1 MKHSILDL
9 LNYDDYLTLLDILH
23 EWGDSPEEMQ
33 ECYLKALT
41 LIKSFEYL
49 PYLGNETEFNR
60 AVFFMLEEIVCE
72 QVEDFINYRWDFKSY
87 STLEF
92 VKLLRDPITA
102 LGYTYVLVLKSKGD
116 NNDGASSSYVH

>member
-1 MKHSILDL
+1 MLCWPRLWAHGDMLCNMCGPSGPMGHGWDCWSGTDMCRYHGLAS
-9 LNYDDYLTLLDILH
+9 LH
-23 EWGDSPEEMQ
+23 VWVNQG
-33 ECYLKALT
+33 
-41 LIKSFEYL
+41 
-49 PYLGNETEFNR
+49 
-60 AVFFMLEEIVCE
+60 MLEEIVCE